1 MSFFGK
7 IKQGLGIGTA
17 SVQLQVPDRV
27 EKESGTILG
36 DFTVTA
42 KSDQKVKSV
51 KVKLVERYTTGRG
64 EEQKTKE
71 YVLGE
76 IDAIGEPFDLAKDGS
91 RKVQFS
97 LPFSLKQSSAQS
109 MAEKGG
115 ALGMLGKAAV
125 MASNERSEFFVKA
138 VCDLEGVALDPVDS
152 KRIQLN

>member
-17 SVQLQVPDRV
+17 SVELQVPGQV
-27 EKESGTILG
+27 EKGSERINGDLTI
-36 DFTVTA
+36 TA

-51 KVKLVERYTTGRG
+51 KVKLIETHTTGRG
-64 EEQKTKE
+64 EEQKTRE

-76 IDAIGEPFDLAKDGS
+76 INAAAEPFDLGKDQN
-91 RKVQFS
+91 RKIMFS
-97 LPFSLKQSSAQS
+97 LPFSLKQSSAQA
-109 MAEKGG
+109 MAQKGG

-125 MASNERSEFFVKA
+125 MASNDRSEFHVK
-138 VCDLEGVALDPVDS
+138 VVVDLDGVALDPTDR